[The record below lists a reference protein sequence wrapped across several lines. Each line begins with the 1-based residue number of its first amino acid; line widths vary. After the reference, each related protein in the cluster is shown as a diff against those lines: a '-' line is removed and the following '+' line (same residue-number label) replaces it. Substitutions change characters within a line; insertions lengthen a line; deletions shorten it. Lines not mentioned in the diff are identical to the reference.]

1 MPCPSLGP
9 KSFGHS
15 KNVWTGPKRFGPD
28 QNFGLIEGQGISKSL
43 YTDVFVHLEVRRKVG
58 PQGREW
64 PSEKGHKI

>member
-9 KSFGHS
+9 RSFGHS

-28 QNFGLIEGQGISKSL
+28 QNSFGRTRHKSL

-64 PSEKGHKI
+64 PSEKDHKI